1 MVKNR
6 ESYWLL
12 FFFLLTFA
20 ISWLLWLSPFLNNNG
35 TPIPGF
41 LLAIGNLAI
50 LGPGI
55 AAFIMRAATKGKT
68 GVKALL
74 KSAWHWKYKK
84 LWLLAVVFIPIAV
97 VALTA
102 VLKFSIE
109 NEPFSFSDVGMP
121 APLFVIFLLFA
132 GGPIEEFGWRGY
144 ALPLL
149 LKKFPLVAASLILG
163 VVHGIWHLPLH
174 FMAGTVQSHIP
185 VWEFVAVTAVGAI
198 IYSWLFVK
206 TNGSVTAM
214 IIHHWVSNLASA
226 FVRYWDT
233 ELGRWIFFGVQ
244 LAAAVIIIVIY
255 NVKKDKR
262 LLTNAQY
269 LQ

>member
-1 MVKNR
+1 MNKNK
-6 ESYWLL
+6 EYLWLL
-12 FFFLLTFA
+12 FYFILAFA
-20 ISWLLWLSPFLNNNG
+20 ISWILWLSPFLNSNG
-35 TPIPGF
+35 TPVPGF

-50 LGPGI
+50 LGPGV
-55 AAFIMRAATKGKT
+55 AAIILRATTKGKQ

-74 KSAWHWKYKK
+74 KSGWHWKYNK

-97 VALTA
+97 VAVTA
-102 VLKFSIE
+102 ILKFSIGHE
-109 NEPFSFSDVGMP
+109 AFSFTDVGMP
-121 APLFVIFLLFA
+121 APLFIVFVLIA

-163 VVHGIWHLPLH
+163 ILHGIWHLPLH
-174 FMAGTVQSHIP
+174 FIEGTVQSQIP
-185 VWEFVAVTAVGAI
+185 FWEFIAVTAVGAI

-214 IIHHWVSNLASA
+214 IIHHWVSNLSSA

-233 ELGRWIFFGVQ
+233 ELGRWLFFGVQ
-244 LAAAVIIIVIY
+244 LLAAVIIILIY
-255 NVKKDKR
+255 SIKKEKTQLVK
-262 LLTNAQY
+262 AAYMQ
-269 LQ
+269 

>member
-35 TPIPGF
+35 TPVPGF

-74 KSAWHWKYKK
+74 KSAWHWKYNK

-102 VLKFSIE
+102 VLKFSI
-109 NEPFSFSDVGMP
+109 
-121 APLFVIFLLFA
+121 
-132 GGPIEEFGWRGY
+132 
-144 ALPLL
+144 
-149 LKKFPLVAASLILG
+149 
-163 VVHGIWHLPLH
+163 
-174 FMAGTVQSHIP
+174 
-185 VWEFVAVTAVGAI
+185 
-198 IYSWLFVK
+198 
-206 TNGSVTAM
+206 
-214 IIHHWVSNLASA
+214 
-226 FVRYWDT
+226 
-233 ELGRWIFFGVQ
+233 
-244 LAAAVIIIVIY
+244 
-255 NVKKDKR
+255 
-262 LLTNAQY
+262 
-269 LQ
+269 